1 MPMSDSQSDEL
12 FATYRSLLFS
22 IAYRMLGSAMDAEDM
37 VQEAYLRWRR
47 AGASTIEQ
55 PRAYLTTVITR
66 LCIDQLRSAQE
77 QRESYIGPW
86 LPEPLLTA
94 PGGEPADSVA
104 DRESLSLAFLVMLER
119 LSPIERAAFLLR
131 EVFAH
136 GYDELARILETSEA
150 NARQLVS
157 RARRKLDGL
166 RADKLRFAAVPE
178 QQASLALQFVQAI
191 GSGDV
196 GRVLNLLAPEVAM
209 IADGGGKVAAAR
221 RPING
226 AAKVAR
232 FFVNL
237 ARMGPPDTSGAFLWV
252 NGSLAL
258 AVYEGDVATI
268 LLVPIVDG
276 DRITTV
282 YAIRNPDKLAS
293 LPRLAEASGAFALS

>member
-1 MPMSDSQSDEL
+1 MPEHDGDEL

-37 VQEAYLRWRR
+37 VQEAYLRWN
-47 AGASTIEQ
+47 GTDPGTVQQ
-55 PRAYLTTVITR
+55 PRAFLTAIITR
-66 LCIDQLRSAQE
+66 LCIDHLRSAQV

-94 PGGEPADSVA
+94 PGGGPAENVA
-104 DRESLSLAFLVMLER
+104 ERESLSLAFLVMLER
-119 LSPIERAAFLLR
+119 LSPVERAAFLLR

-166 RADKLRFAAVPE
+166 RPDRLKFAAAPDH
-178 QQASLALQFVQAI
+178 QASLARQFVQAI

-196 GRVLNLLAPEVAM
+196 GRVLNLLAPEVVM
-209 IADGGGKVAAAR
+209 VADGGGKAFASK
-221 RPING
+221 RPIIG
-226 AAKVAR
+226 ADEVAR

-237 ARMGPPDTSGAFLWV
+237 KRVAPPNTSGAFIWV
-252 NGSLAL
+252 NGALAL

-268 LLVPIVDG
+268 LLVPVVEG

-282 YAIRNPDKLAS
+282 YAMRNPDKLAAV
-293 LPRLAEASGAFALS
+293 PRLAEVAGAFPLS

>member
-1 MPMSDSQSDEL
+1 MPDNRNDEL
-12 FATYRSLLFS
+12 FASYRPLLFS

-37 VQEAYLRWRR
+37 VQEAYLRWQR
-47 AGASTIEQ
+47 AEVRSIEQ
-55 PRAYLTTVITR
+55 PRAFLTTVITR

-77 QRESYIGPW
+77 QRERYIGPW
-86 LPEPLLTA
+86 LPEPLLAA
-94 PGGEPADSVA
+94 PGDGPADSVA

-196 GRVLNLLAPEVAM
+196 NRVLTLLAPDVAM

-221 RPING
+221 RPITG
-226 AAKVAR
+226 AGEVAR

-237 ARMGPPDTSGAFLWV
+237 NRMAPPDTSGAFLWV
-252 NGSLAL
+252 NGSKAL
-258 AVYEGDVATI
+258 AIYEGEVATI
-268 LLVPIVDG
+268 LLVPVVEG
-276 DRITTV
+276 ERITTV
-282 YAIRNPDKLAS
+282 YAMRNPDKLAA
-293 LPRLAEASGAFALS
+293 LPRLAEVSGAFALS

>member
-1 MPMSDSQSDEL
+1 MPDNRNDEL
-12 FATYRSLLFS
+12 FASYRPLLFS

-37 VQEAYLRWRR
+37 VQEAYLRWQR
-47 AGASTIEQ
+47 AEVRSIEQ
-55 PRAYLTTVITR
+55 PRAFLTTVITR

-86 LPEPLLTA
+86 LPEPLLAA
-94 PGGEPADSVA
+94 PGDGPGDSVA

-196 GRVLNLLAPEVAM
+196 NRVLSLLAPDVAM
-209 IADGGGKVAAAR
+209 VADGGGKVAAAR
-221 RPING
+221 RPINI
-226 AAKVAR
+226 
-232 FFVNL
+232 N
-237 ARMGPPDTSGAFLWV
+237 RMAPPDTSGAFLWV
-252 NGSLAL
+252 NGSRAL
-258 AVYEGDVATI
+258 AIYEGEVATI
-268 LLVPIVDG
+268 LLVPVVEG

-282 YAIRNPDKLAS
+282 YAMRNPDKLAA
-293 LPRLAEASGAFALS
+293 LPRLAEVSDAFAIS